1 MSYHSLFILLRKGSS
16 KSLNKI
22 TTNGISNKLFLDV
35 HHDDLEERAE
45 KQFHFRCMSP
55 FSGAQFSAKKVR
67 SQFVRVSLLGKGN
80 IFGEHDAVLERNYST
95 SVR

>member
-1 MSYHSLFILLRKGSS
+1 MEFQ
-16 KSLNKI
+16 
-22 TTNGISNKLFLDV
+22 TNYFFNV
-35 HHDDLEERAE
+35 HYDDYEELPE

-55 FSGAQFSAKKVR
+55 LPGSQFSGNAVK

-80 IFGEHDAVLERNYST
+80 IFGEHDAVLERNYTT